1 MNKLYLVLAL
11 LFALSAC
18 SVGKKCTYTQDGTK
32 LSSYVWFYNGEK
44 PIDLDKNNCNQFTKK
59 MMWTDFIDVMNF
71 IFIANDMWMLW
82 TAFILGGAFIWK
94 IKK

>member
-1 MNKLYLVLAL
+1 M
-11 LFALSAC
+11 F
-18 SVGKKCTYTQDGTK
+18 GKGKFG
-32 LSSYVWFYNGEK
+32 GG
-44 PIDLDKNNCNQFTKK
+44 
-59 MMWTDFIDVMNF
+59 MNF